1 MSAMGEEFWGELRRV
16 HALGGPAGGPGALFA
31 ALRRDLVEA
40 HAREH
45 PRGEDEDV
53 ARLGA
58 VWERLVES
66 AFREANHFDGLVQE
80 LGTALHTD
88 PAAANVDL
96 LELLGRATYEP
107 HHTRVLGALIDP
119 QRAGALGE
127 RLLGALLRL
136 VRDAGH
142 EEATELSMAKVRV
155 EEAQTLP
162 GPTSRTI
169 IPDLVVELG
178 EGPSRTLLVL
188 ENKIGTVDHDQQLD
202 AYRLWAEETPA
213 ARRYLVYLT
222 PRGLA
227 PTAVADTQ
235 THGWRS
241 LSYADLAVA
250 FRAELRAAE
259 PGPWRD
265 VLGLYLGTVMRHVV
279 RRPLDPL
286 PSTREARAALVPYL
300 RAALGRSTDESP
312 PR

>member
-1 MSAMGEEFWGELRRV
+1 MGEEFWRELRCV
-16 HALGGPAGGPGALFA
+16 HALGGPTGGPGALFA
-31 ALRRDLVEA
+31 ALRSDLAEA

-58 VWERLVES
+58 VWEGLVAR
-66 AFREANHFDGLVQE
+66 AFREANHFDGLVRE
-80 LGTALHTD
+80 LGAALHTD

-96 LELLGRATYEP
+96 LELLKAARYEP
-107 HHTRVLGALIDP
+107 HHTLVLGALIDP
-119 QRAGALGE
+119 SRAGVLGE
-127 RLLGALLRL
+127 RLLRALLRL
-136 VRDAGH
+136 VRDAGDA
-142 EEATELSMAKVRV
+142 EATELGRVKVSV
-155 EEAQTLP
+155 EEARPLP

-178 EGPSRTLLVL
+178 EAPSRTLLVL

-202 AYRLWAEETPA
+202 RYRLWAEETPA

-222 PRGLA
+222 PRGLP

-279 RRPLDPL
+279 RRPLSSPL